1 MRRATRSL
9 GLGAL
14 ALFALAL
21 GAAAAAASA
30 QASPPA
36 WTRGATC
43 YEVFVRSFQDSDGDG
58 IGDIKGLTSRLDYI
72 NDGRADP
79 HTSLGARC
87 IWLMPVAAS
96 PSYHGYDVSDYYRVE
111 PAYGTNADFKQ
122 LVAEAHKR
130 GIRVLVDMVLNHSS
144 SEHPYF
150 KAALRDPASPYRAW
164 YRWASRKPGELN
176 PWGQSN
182 WHKSPVRD
190 EYYYGFFSERMPD
203 LNYTNPAVRAE
214 AVKVARFW
222 LVEMKVDGFRLDAI
236 PYLVEEPNAIVHSAG
251 THRVLRDYE
260 AALRRIKADVYTVGE
275 VSDSTRPMLGYY
287 PDQLVS
293 YFAFEVA
300 DSLIA
305 AVRRGS
311 AGGVLA
317 PALRLQRDAPRERWS
332 PFLRNHDQPRTRSE
346 LDGDLA
352 KARAAATL
360 LMSLP
365 GMPFVYYGEEIGM
378 TGVKPDERLRTPMQW
393 GGAHESGF
401 TTGTPWESFQHD
413 SATVTVQSQEH
424 DSTSLLSLYRRLVHL
439 RATNEALAHGLLVPM
454 SASDTAFTAW
464 ARRDGEHVVWAIAN
478 LGAVERRDVKITSV
492 AGTLPSGHWLARDL
506 LGIGPAFIFDV
517 DPSGALSNPAQLPA
531 LGPRDARLYE
541 LVRAIAPKRNPSR

>member
-1 MRRATRSL
+1 MTAVTRRRRAP
-9 GLGAL
+9 A
-14 ALFALAL
+14 FALATL
-21 GAAAAAASA
+21 LATGSATAAHA

-58 IGDIKGLTSRLDYI
+58 IGDIKGLISRLDYI
-72 NDGRADP
+72 NDGHSDP

-96 PSYHGYDVSDYYRVE
+96 PSYHGYDVADYYRVE
-111 PAYGTNADFKQ
+111 PAYGTNADFAR
-122 LVAEAHKR
+122 LVAEAHRR
-130 GIRVLVDMVLNHSS
+130 GIHVLVDMVLNHSS

-150 KAALRDPASPYRAW
+150 KAALRDPASEYRAW
-164 YRWASRKPGELN
+164 YRWASRKPSELN

-190 EYYYGFFSERMPD
+190 EYYYGFFSPRMPD

-214 AVKVARFW
+214 ALKIARFW
-222 LVEMKVDGFRLDAI
+222 LKDMKVDGFRLDAV
-236 PYLVEEPNAIVHSAG
+236 PYLVEEPNAIVHSPG
-251 THRVLRDYE
+251 THRVLRQYQ
-260 AALRRIKADVYTVGE
+260 AGLRRINPDVYTIGE

-311 AGGVLA
+311 AGGILA
-317 PALRLQRDAPRERWS
+317 PALRLQHDAPRERWS

-346 LDGDLA
+346 LGGDLA
-352 KARAAATL
+352 RARVAAVL

-365 GMPFVYYGEEIGM
+365 GMPYVYYGEEIGM

-393 GGAHESGF
+393 GGAHEAGF
-401 TTGTPWESFQHD
+401 TTGTPWESLQPD

-439 RATNEALAHGLLVPM
+439 RAGNAALAHGVLVPM

-464 ARRDGEHVVWAIAN
+464 ARRDGDRVVWAIAN
-478 LGAVERRDVKITSV
+478 LGAVERRDVKVTSA
-492 AGTLPSGHWLARDL
+492 AGALPAGHWLARDL
-506 LGIGPAFIFDV
+506 LGIGPAFLFDV
-517 DPSGALSNPAQLPA
+517 DPDGALRDAAQLPA

-541 LVRAIAPKRNPSR
+541 LVRAIPPRRNSSH